1 MWALLLSLVAE
12 PALAAA
18 ELEYVPRIWE
28 PPASFPAILR
38 DVAGRLPPDSDARE
52 TDLITWTHE
61 GTHFLSK
68 GKPGYHGVYVG
79 NGLRW
84 YVPTPPITTA
94 AVFAAIPA
102 DERGSIY
109 DTYLRQGQ
117 SEYWQSQPLMILDEW
132 NAYLSGST
140 ARNQLTVANRKETT
154 VHCATLAAWAATLY
168 RMAKD
173 VPEYPITELKTF
185 CDWQLDRCRGA
196 IPDWDQLTG
205 ARFD

>member
-1 MWALLLSLVAE
+1 MWAALLSLVAE

-28 PPASFPAILR
+28 PPASLPAALR
-38 DVAGRLPPDSDARE
+38 DAAGRLPPDSNARE
-52 TDLITWTHE
+52 PDLITWTHE
-61 GTHFLSK
+61 ATHFLST
-68 GKPGYHGVYVG
+68 GKPGYHGIYVG

-84 YVPTPPITTA
+84 YVPTLPIATA
-94 AVFAAIPA
+94 AVFAAIP
-102 DERGSIY
+102 ERHRTSIY
-109 DTYLRQGQ
+109 ETYRRQGMD
-117 SEYWQSQPLMILDEW
+117 EYWASQPLMVLDEW
-132 NAYLSGST
+132 NAYLAGAT
-140 ARNQLTVANRKETT
+140 ARNQISVANRKETT

-196 IPDWDQLTG
+196 ITDWDQLTD